1 MIFNFSLMPKDPL
14 SDSCLS
20 CFLSLGCIPPAK
32 AILENSEVE
41 QKEVLPQQFFLRHS
55 DLI

>member
-1 MIFNFSLMPKDPL
+1 MIFNFSLIPKDPL